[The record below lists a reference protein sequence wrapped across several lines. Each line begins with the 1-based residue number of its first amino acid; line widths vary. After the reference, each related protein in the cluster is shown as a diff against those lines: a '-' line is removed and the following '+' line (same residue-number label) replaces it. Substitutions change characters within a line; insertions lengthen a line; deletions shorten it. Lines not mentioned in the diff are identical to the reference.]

1 MAIEGLLAD
10 YLQERRRGGDDGCTF
25 LIGFNGRSPVF
36 ALAAGL
42 RGADDHPQFLTFAC
56 YLVHQRFRCDGY
68 ALLLPAVLDGE
79 EVYVAEWRR
88 GRDMAVSVIG
98 EDGLS
103 RSGAPAGPLIGD
115 LARPQPGLPGIMRR
129 ELDRLYEALRR
140 PLPGAGQG

>member
-1 MAIEGLLAD
+1 VAIDGLLAR
-10 YLQERRRGGDDGCTF
+10 YLQERRSGGDDGRTF
-25 LIGFNGRSPVF
+25 LIGFSGRSPVF

-42 RGADDHPQFLTFAC
+42 SGADDHPRFLTFAR
-56 YLVHQRFRCDGY
+56 YLVHHRFRCDGY

-88 GRDMAVSVIG
+88 GQETGVSVIG
-98 EDGLS
+98 ADGQS
-103 RSGAPAGPLIGD
+103 RSGAPGGPLIGD

-140 PLPGAGQG
+140 PLPGADQG